1 MTNDKIAQNYNT
13 KKRVFLSKL
22 KNSPYSDT
30 LINQWMKTFK
40 DDSVCSQF
48 LEAIRMNNEQWKEY
62 KNGGVTISEWVDAI
76 YNHYTVEQG
85 IPHNLAMTILIGSCN
100 DISNQFIAREAMK
113 SVKVS
118 QENGITIFDMSN

>member
-1 MTNDKIAQNYNT
+1 ME
-13 KKRVFLSKL
+13 
-22 KNSPYSDT
+22 
-30 LINQWMKTFK
+30 TFK
-40 DDSVCSQF
+40 DDSVCVQF
-48 LEAIRMNNEQWKEY
+48 LDAILRNNEQWREY

-76 YNHYTVEQG
+76 YNHYTQEQEL
-85 IPHNLAMTILIGSCN
+85 PHNLAITILIGSCN

>member
-1 MTNDKIAQNYNT
+1 MKNYT
-13 KKRVFLSKL
+13 TLKKNFLSKL

-30 LINQWMKTFK
+30 LIKQWMETFK

-48 LEAIRMNNEQWKEY
+48 LEAIRMNNEQWREY

-76 YNHYTVEQG
+76 YNHYTQEQEL
-85 IPHNLAMTILIGSCN
+85 PHNLAITILIGSCN
-100 DISNQFIAREAMK
+100 DISKQFIAREAMK

-118 QENGITIFDMSN
+118 QKNGITIFDMSN

>member
-1 MTNDKIAQNYNT
+1 MKNYT
-13 KKRVFLSKL
+13 ILKKNFLSKL

-40 DDSVCSQF
+40 DDSVCVQF
-48 LEAIRMNNEQWKEY
+48 LQAILMNNEQWREY
-62 KNGGVTISEWVDAI
+62 KKGGVTITEWVDAI
-76 YNHYTVEQG
+76 YNHYTQEQEL
-85 IPHNLAMTILIGSCN
+85 PHNLAITILIGSCN